1 MKELPVQF
9 ATHTRLEDLIVEQAH
24 VDKAQQQ
31 YQHAVPTAEAYA
43 AQRVLVVPAAVVLV

>member
-1 MKELPVQF
+1 MKELLVQF

-31 YQHAVPTAEAYA
+31 YQHAVPTAETYS
-43 AQRVLVVPAAVVLV
+43 AQRVLPVPGAIIRV